1 MPESREGASLSF
13 RGESSATHPSVATA
27 RDDERD
33 RALHQALLLRRVLAW
48 TLSLLTLAL
57 TVGFFALMT
66 LAAPLLSRVAL
77 GHYITLANVLA
88 VALIV
93 LFLASIAVFGRYA
106 AQADAL
112 LHNSASAQSSA
123 SPQTS
128 ASPQS
133 SARSHDFVSPQSSA
147 SPQGSAPPG
156 RAR

>member
-112 LHNSASAQSSA
+112 LHNSASAQ
-123 SPQTS
+123 TS

>member
-112 LHNSASAQSSA
+112 LHNCASAQS
-123 SPQTS
+123 S

>member
-112 LHNSASAQSSA
+112 LHNSASAQ
-123 SPQTS
+123 TS
-128 ASPQS
+128 ASAQI